1 MASKKLPLSSQR
13 RVLPALLPCE
23 YSGAVGDLSHQ
34 RTSSLEVSCRRLHG
48 GSLDGSPLTVNS
60 PGASAAPTKSA
71 PAGAASPSNTLG
83 QEDKPRTAIVAEIL
97 AHGYHVSDEIT
108 SRAIAIDNQHGLSD
122 RFKSYLSLLDR
133 QLGERVAKGNSK
145 EPTTAKTEGTPSGS
159 LAHESATEK
168 DADSMPVPGTNP
180 RNEDAKFT
188 TTVPAPDTKGEAAA
202 VEGTSQQPSLLR
214 HVQAQVQS
222 QLDKPEIKSRTDFA
236 WSKLQEYY
244 TAITNQPNI
253 HSLYT
258 KTSKTV
264 SDVHEEAKRIAE
276 ERKRSG
282 AAATSG

>member
-1 MASKKLPLSSQR
+1 
-13 RVLPALLPCE
+13 
-23 YSGAVGDLSHQ
+23 
-34 RTSSLEVSCRRLHG
+34 
-48 GSLDGSPLTVNS
+48 
-60 PGASAAPTKSA
+60 
-71 PAGAASPSNTLG
+71 
-83 QEDKPRTAIVAEIL
+83 
-97 AHGYHVSDEIT
+97 
-108 SRAIAIDNQHGLSD
+108 
-122 RFKSYLSLLDR
+122 
-133 QLGERVAKGNSK
+133 
-145 EPTTAKTEGTPSGS
+145 
-159 LAHESATEK
+159 
-168 DADSMPVPGTNP
+168 MPVPGTNP